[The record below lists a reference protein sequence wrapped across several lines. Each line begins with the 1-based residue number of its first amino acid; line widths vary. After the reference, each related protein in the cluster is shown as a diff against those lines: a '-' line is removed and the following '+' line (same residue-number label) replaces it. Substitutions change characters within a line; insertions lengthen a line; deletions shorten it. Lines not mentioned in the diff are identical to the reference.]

1 MVRLGIFVCF
11 VSALYVIG
19 QKEQAARIHP
29 QPAGVPMTLTLDGTR
44 ISGPERSGAEW
55 KSDIAVRDIAAAPV
69 GFGPDTTTF
78 IDPIRIA
85 APTSGN

>member
-19 QKEQAARIHP
+19 QKEQAARVHP

-44 ISGPERSGAEW
+44 IGGPERGSAEW
-55 KSDIAVRDIAAAPV
+55 QSDMSARDIASAPA
-69 GFGPDTTTF
+69 GFGPNMTALL
-78 IDPIRIA
+78 DPIRIA
-85 APTSGN
+85 VPVSGN